1 MFITDLETPAL
12 VADKVLM
19 QKNLDT
25 MMGLLDGQKPKL
37 RPHYKTHKTPQIAL
51 WQLRNGAIGIT
62 CSKLSEAEDL
72 AQAGVEDI
80 LIANQVVQPS
90 KIAKMAQ
97 LAGKCKLIVCVDN
110 ADNIRQISKAAQ
122 NAKTHIH
129 CYVELNIGMN
139 RCGVN
144 TFQEFYELAKLL
156 KELPNVSYDGVQAY
170 AGNLAHEYDQPVRE
184 QNTVD
189 NEARVSALVSYLKE
203 RGIESREVSG
213 ASTGTAYL
221 KAKSTIYT
229 EIQAGS
235 FIFMDMSYKRLG
247 LNLFENALHVACTV
261 ISADDSHFVI
271 DAGVKSLCPDQDLPA
286 IDGFTAE
293 DTKINEEHMIFYGP
307 HNYKVGD
314 MVKVIP
320 GHCCSTVNLYDDIYF
335 VQGEKVTGKLTVKS
349 RGKSQ

>member
-1 MFITDLETPAL
+1 MYIKDLETPAL
-12 VADKVLM
+12 VVDKNKM

-25 MMGLLDGQKPKL
+25 MMGLLEGAKPKL

-51 WQLRNGAIGIT
+51 WQLKNGAIGIT

-72 AQAGVEDI
+72 AAVGVEDI

-90 KIAKMAQ
+90 KIAKMAL
-97 LAGKCKLIVCVDN
+97 LAGQCKMTVCVDN
-110 ADNIRQISKAAQ
+110 ADNIRQISTAAKQ
-122 NAKTHIH
+122 ANTHIH
-129 CYVELNIGMN
+129 CYVELNIGMD

-144 TFQEFYELAKLL
+144 SFEEFHELAKLL
-156 KELPNVSYDGVQAY
+156 EELPNVSYDGVQAY
-170 AGNLAHEYDQPVRE
+170 AGNLAHEYDQPSRE
-184 QNTVD
+184 GGTAD
-189 NEARVSALVSYLKE
+189 NEARVSALVAYLKE

-213 ASTGTAYL
+213 ASTGTTYL

-247 LNLFENALHVACTV
+247 LNLFENALHVVCTV
-261 ISADDSHFVI
+261 ISADENHFVI
-271 DAGVKSLCPDQDLPA
+271 DAGVKSLCPDQDMPA
-286 IDGFTAE
+286 IDGFVAE
-293 DTKINEEHMIFYGP
+293 TTKINEEHMIFYGP
-307 HNYKVGD
+307 HSYKVGD

-320 GHCCSTVNLYDDIYF
+320 GHCCSTVNLYDEIYF
-335 VQGEKVTGKLTVKS
+335 AEGDKIVNKLAVVS

>member
-1 MFITDLETPAL
+1 MYITDLETPAL
-12 VADKVLM
+12 IADRNKM
-19 QKNLDT
+19 QKNLNT
-25 MMGLLDGQKPKL
+25 MMGLLEGAKPKL

-51 WQLRNGAIGIT
+51 WQLKNGAIGIT

-72 AQAGVEDI
+72 ASAGVNDI

-90 KIAKMAQ
+90 KVAKMAQ
-97 LAGKCKLIVCVDN
+97 LAKCCKLTVCVDN
-110 ADNIRQISKAAQ
+110 ADNIRQISTAA
-122 NAKTHIH
+122 KFEDSHIH
-129 CYVELNIGMN
+129 CYVELNIGMD

-144 TFQEFYELAKLL
+144 TFEEFYELAKLL
-156 KELPNVSYDGVQAY
+156 EELPNVSYDGVQAY
-170 AGNLAHEYDQPVRE
+170 AGNLAHEYDQSSRV
-184 QNTVD
+184 NGTAD
-189 NEARVSALVSYLKE
+189 NEARVSALVEYLKE
-203 RGIESREVSG
+203 RGIESREISG

-247 LNLFENALHVACTV
+247 LNLFENALHVVCTV
-261 ISADDSHFVI
+261 ISADENHFVI
-271 DAGVKSLCPDQDLPA
+271 DAGVKSLCPDQDMPA
-286 IDGFTAE
+286 IDGFNAE
-293 DTKINEEHMIFYGP
+293 TTKINEEHMIFYGP

-320 GHCCSTVNLYDDIYF
+320 GHCCSTVNLYNQIHFTDED
-335 VQGEKVTGKLTVKS
+335 KVVDRLVITS